1 MKESIKIGYMSKI
14 ITESIVDN
22 IWKCGCGYLISP
34 YKEKCEDCGEIKSNK
49 NINE

>member
-1 MKESIKIGYMSKI
+1 MK
-14 ITESIVDN
+14 ITEIKSIVDN
-22 IWKCGCGYLISP
+22 IWSCGCGYLISP